1 MNQPHTGVLWLGT
14 RSLCIVALFL
24 LVQLA
29 YSYWPL
35 SEQRGAGRLQTQVQQ
50 EYTRLHAMAAPTT
63 LMAVH
68 HTRRLLYR
76 WLYIP
81 ADTQAQA
88 TSLVP
93 ISAQAGP
100 ISAQAGP
107 ISAQAR
113 PIWNAILNR
122 LAVRLGVLG
131 SIAPLYLLA
140 SIVAVADGLCA
151 RTLRRLAGRPESSFV
166 YHRLKHTLLGLM
178 LAGLAGYL
186 CWPWAIVPHPGG
198 AVHAVLYTILL
209 RQCVARF
216 KKYL

>member
-1 MNQPHTGVLWLGT
+1 MHSATMNRPPTGILWLGT
-14 RSLCIVALFL
+14 RLLCIVALFL

-35 SEQRGAGRLQTQVQQ
+35 AGQRDASRLQTQVQQ
-50 EYTRLHAMAAPTT
+50 EYARLLATAAPAT
-63 LMAVH
+63 LTAIH

-81 ADTQAQA
+81 ADTQLQA
-88 TSLVP
+88 APLV
-93 ISAQAGP
+93 S
-100 ISAQAGP
+100 
-107 ISAQAR
+107 
-113 PIWNAILNR
+113 IWNAMLSR
-122 LAVRLGVLG
+122 LAMRLGVLG
-131 SIAPLYLLA
+131 SITPLYLLA
-140 SIVAVADGLCA
+140 GIVAVADGLCA
-151 RTLRRLAGRPESSFV
+151 RKLRRLAGRPESSFV
-166 YHRLKHTLLGLM
+166 YHRLKHTLLGMM

-198 AVHAVLYTILL
+198 AAHAVLYTILL

>member
-1 MNQPHTGVLWLGT
+1 MNRPHTGVLWLGT
-14 RSLCIVALFL
+14 RLLCIMALFL

-50 EYTRLHAMAAPTT
+50 EYARLHAMAAPTT

-88 TSLVP
+88 TPLGP
-93 ISAQAGP
+93 LSASAG
-100 ISAQAGP
+100 
-107 ISAQAR
+107 

-140 SIVAVADGLCA
+140 GMVAVADGLCA
-151 RTLRRLAGRPESSFV
+151 RKLRRLAGGPESSFV

-198 AVHAVLYTILL
+198 AAHAVLYTIVL